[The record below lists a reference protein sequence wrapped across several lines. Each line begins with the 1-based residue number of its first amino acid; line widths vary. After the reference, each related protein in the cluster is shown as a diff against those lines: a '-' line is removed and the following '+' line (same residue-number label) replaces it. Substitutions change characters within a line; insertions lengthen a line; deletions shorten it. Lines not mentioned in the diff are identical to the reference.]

1 MQVVE
6 KEEKEK
12 VFAWTG
18 NFSSWGKSQGCIL
31 WNLKNYSTPIYAVNI
46 DILSVI
52 KLQWASKIFKIYLI
66 SCLFQ
71 SINNT

>member
-18 NFSSWGKSQGCIL
+18 NFSSWGKSQGYYEI
-31 WNLKNYSTPIYAVNI
+31 WKIIPPPIYAVNI

-71 SINNT
+71 SINNI